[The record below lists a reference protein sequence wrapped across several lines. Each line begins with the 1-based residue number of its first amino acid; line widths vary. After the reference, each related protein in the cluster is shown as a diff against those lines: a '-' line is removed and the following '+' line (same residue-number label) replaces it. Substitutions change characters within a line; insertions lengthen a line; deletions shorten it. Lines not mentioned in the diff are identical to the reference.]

1 MEEFDDFKRDRT
13 YAVGHGYYISVP
25 PAGDWAGTRPAPT
38 LVLFPVGA
46 TLVVALDSEVRN
58 S

>member
-1 MEEFDDFKRDRT
+1 MKFNTIRT
-13 YAVGHGYYISVP
+13 YAVGHVYYISDP
-25 PAGDWAGTRPAPT
+25 PAGDWARARPAPT
-38 LVLFPVGA
+38 LGLFPVWA

>member
-1 MEEFDDFKRDRT
+1 MKFNTIRT

-38 LVLFPVGA
+38 LGLFPVGA
-46 TLVVALDSEVRN
+46 TLVVALDSEARK